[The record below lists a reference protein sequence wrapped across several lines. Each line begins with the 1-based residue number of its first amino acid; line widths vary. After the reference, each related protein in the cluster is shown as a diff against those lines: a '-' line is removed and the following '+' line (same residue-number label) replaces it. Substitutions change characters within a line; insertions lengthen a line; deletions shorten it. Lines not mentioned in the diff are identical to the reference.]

1 MRRIKTTISNEISV
15 KGIRGFFE
23 RRVTKFGTGA
33 KIDAPKEYLGKKVI
47 ILVCDENEEHY
58 PKAKEDDGK
67 K

>member
-33 KIDAPKEYLGKKVI
+33 IDAPKEYLGKKVI
-47 ILVCDENEEHY
+47 ILVCDENEEHS
-58 PKAKEDDGK
+58 PKAEEKKEK
-67 K
+67 